1 MAISDITINNI
12 MIARSVAESGDTE
25 NIGDGIAT
33 HRKRYEKKQD
43 EIRIRTAKTFNQNTG
58 GFITDA
64 ATKLSGGTTV
74 PVMTRSPLQLPKPP
88 DHQVGSDEVKAT
100 GRFVTSVEELEY
112 DMGSATRDISELIIG
127 WSETW
132 QNANLTKDQVNSL
145 TGSSGFHYVIKRDG
159 SIERDLPNLNAAG
172 SHTPGHVTHSIGV
185 LLVGG
190 VEQASPTQQTNS
202 IDIAAEVGASHI
214 TRSQYNSLYQIM
226 RAFYT
231 QYPGGQALGQSEI
244 DPNLNGPGFEVRDYA
259 YNLFNKISLFTN
271 QGEMK
276 QQKSP
281 DEINQAVDGPGKD
294 DIVDKNVD
302 ILDTI
307 F

>member
-12 MIARSVAESGDTE
+12 MIARKVAESGDTK
-25 NIGDGIAT
+25 NIGSGIET
-33 HRKRYEKKQD
+33 HRKRYEKKQT
-43 EIRIRTAKTFNQNTG
+43 EIKTRTAKSFNQNTG

-64 ATKLSGGTTV
+64 ATKLAGGTEV
-74 PVMTRSPLQLPKPP
+74 PVMTRSSLSLPKPP
-88 DHQVGSDEVKAT
+88 DHVVGSDEVEAT
-100 GRFVTSVEELEY
+100 GQFVTSVEELEY
-112 DMGSATRDISELIIG
+112 DMSSATRDISELIVG

-145 TGSSGFHYVIKRDG
+145 TKSGGFHYVIKRDG
-159 SIERDLPNLNAAG
+159 SIERDLPNLNAVGA
-172 SHTPGHVTHSIGV
+172 HTPGHVTHSIGV

-190 VEQASPTQQTNS
+190 VEQGSPTQQTNS
-202 IDIAAEVGASHI
+202 IDIAAEIGASHI
-214 TRSQYNSLYQIM
+214 TRSQYNTLYQIM
-226 RAFYT
+226 RTFYS

-259 YNLFNKISLFTN
+259 YNLFNKISLFTT
-271 QGEMK
+271 QESMK

-281 DEINQAVDGPGKD
+281 DDINKAVDGPGKD

-302 ILDTI
+302 ILDTK